1 MCGRYILQQPERIKE
16 RFKASNEVE
25 IKPNYNAAPG
35 QLMPVI
41 VRNSPNRIALMKWGL
56 VPSWAKDPKI
66 GYKMINA
73 RSEGIQDKPSFRHAI
88 KTQRCIVPASGYY
101 EWKKEGKEKVPY
113 LFRLKEE
120 GLFGFAGLYEHW
132 HDGQG
137 NEIDTFTIITTS
149 PNELAAEVHDRMP
162 AILRKEDEEE
172 WLDPN
177 VTDSGQAVRLLITFD
192 NDRMESYP
200 VSAKVGSPS
209 YNDESLV
216 LKQDNEEASEGS
228 GADSK

>member
-1 MCGRYILQQPERIKE
+1 MCGRYTLQQPEDLQA
-16 RFKASNEVE
+16 RFNTSNEVE

-41 VRNSPNRIALMKWGL
+41 LRNSPNRIALMKWGL

-101 EWKKEGKEKVPY
+101 EWKMEGKEKVPY

-120 GLFGFAGLYEHW
+120 ELFGFAGLYEHW

-137 NEIDTFTIITTS
+137 NELDTFTIITTS
-149 PNELAAEVHDRMP
+149 PNEMAAKVHDRMP
-162 AILRKEDEEE
+162 VILRREDEVE
-172 WLDPN
+172 WLDTN
-177 VTDSGQAVRLLITFD
+177 LTDSGQVVRLLGTFD
-192 NDRMESYP
+192 KDLMESYQ

-209 YNDESLV
+209 NNNESLV
-216 LKQDNEEASEGS
+216 VKRDNEEASEGS
-228 GADSK
+228 GVDSK